1 MTSVALSAVLFV
13 VSFVV
18 LMILVMKGVNLI
30 PAAIV
35 GGIILSF
42 GVEGGPIN
50 ALFTLYSGAAG
61 GFCSNLLIAFMF
73 GGAFSGCMI
82 GTGSD
87 VVLGRVL
94 INKFGTQFAIFALAI
109 FVAIC
114 GFVGIQSWPF
124 LAAVFAF
131 SLMKAADLPLNVAC
145 VTMVGINSAFSFMF
159 PGSPTIGNLI
169 ASQAL
174 GTTMYDGALIGVV
187 MCVVQVV
194 LVLLYVEY
202 ALVRKYR
209 KAGVGYTPSPTEAG
223 MRADAANLPEDQM
236 PSFVEA
242 IIPLLV
248 VIVGCPF
255 LQFALKFASTPAT
268 VIAQAA
274 AILVCVLL
282 NIKRGFHKRLAGA
295 VTNGCLQ
302 SSMPLLSV
310 CAIVGYS
317 TLVSNTAFFN
327 AAMGTISNM
336 STSPYIMVV
345 VGTAL
350 FAALSAD
357 SMGGI
362 SGAVGTVCTK
372 AIAAGANP
380 GLVHRLTLAAATT
393 FDSMPFSSMLN
404 VTMGFLGLSHK
415 DVYKQIAVVQIGATS
430 AATIVG
436 LIISM
441 IMG

>member
-13 VSFVV
+13 ISFVV
-18 LMILVMKGVNLI
+18 LMFLVMKGVNLI
-30 PAAIV
+30 PAAII

-42 GVEGGPIN
+42 AVEGGPIN
-50 ALFTLYSGAAG
+50 ALFTLYSSAAG
-61 GFCSNLLIAFMF
+61 GYCSNLLIAFMF

-87 VVLGRVL
+87 VVLGRAL
-94 INKFGTQFAIFALAI
+94 INKFGTRFAIIALAI

-159 PGSPTIGNLI
+159 PGSPTVGNLI

-174 GTTMYDGALIGVV
+174 GTTMYDGAFIGVV
-187 MCVVQVV
+187 MCAVQVV
-194 LVLLYVEY
+194 LVLLYVNFV
-202 ALVRKYR
+202 LVRKYR
-209 KAGVGYTPSPTEAG
+209 RDGTGYTPSPMEAQ

-248 VIVGCPF
+248 VVAGCPF
-255 LQFALKFASTPAT
+255 LQFALKFDSTPAT
-268 VIAQAA
+268 VIAQTV
-274 AILVCVLL
+274 AILVCLLL
-282 NIKRGFHKRLAGA
+282 NIKRGFHKRLAA
-295 VTNGCLQ
+295 TITNGCIQ
-302 SSMPLLSV
+302 CAVPLLSV

-317 TLVSNTAFFN
+317 TLVSNTAFFTKAMDAIGNMN
-327 AAMGTISNM
+327 A
-336 STSPYIMVV
+336 SPYIMVV
-345 VGTAL
+345 IGTAL

-362 SGAVGTVCTK
+362 SGAVGTVCSK

-404 VTMGFLGLSHK
+404 VTMSFLGLSHK
-415 DVYKQIAVVQIGATS
+415 DVYRQIVVVQIGATS

-436 LIISM
+436 MIIAM
-441 IMG
+441 IVG

>member
-1 MTSVALSAVLFV
+1 MSVTLSAVFFV
-13 VSFVV
+13 VSFAT
-18 LMILVMKGVNLI
+18 LMVLVMKGVNLI
-30 PAAIV
+30 PAAII
-35 GGIILSF
+35 GSIILSF
-42 GVEGGPIN
+42 AVEGGPVN
-50 ALFTLYSGAAG
+50 ALLTLFSGAAG
-61 GFCSNLLIAFMF
+61 GYCSNLFIAFMF
-73 GGAFSGCMI
+73 GGMFSACMI

-94 INKFGTQFAIFALAI
+94 INKFGTSFAIVSLAI

-145 VTMVGINSAFSFMF
+145 VVMVGINSAFSFMF
-159 PGSPTIGNLI
+159 PGSPTIGNII

-174 GTTMYDGALIGVV
+174 GTTMYSGAAIGVV
-187 MCVVQVV
+187 MCIVQVV
-194 LVLLYVEY
+194 LVLLYVEF
-202 ALVRKYR
+202 AMVRKYR
-209 KAGVGYTPSPTEAG
+209 RLGIGYKPSPAETG
-223 MRADAANLPEDQM
+223 MRADAANLSEDNL

-248 VIVGCPF
+248 VIIACPV
-255 LQFALKFASTPAT
+255 LQFALGFESTPAT
-268 VIAQAA
+268 VIAQTA
-274 AILVCVLL
+274 AIVACLLL
-282 NIKRGFHKRLAGA
+282 NIRRGFHKHLAKTL
-295 VTNGCLQ
+295 TNGCVQ
-302 SSMPLLSV
+302 CSVPLLMV

-317 TLVSNTAFFN
+317 TLISNTSFFT
-327 AAMGTISNM
+327 AAMDAIGKLNV
-336 STSPYIMVV
+336 SPYVTVV
-345 VGTAL
+345 IGTAL

-362 SGAVGTVCTK
+362 SGAVGTVGAR
-372 AIAAGANP
+372 AIAAGANA
-380 GLVHRLTLAAATT
+380 GLVHRLTLAASTT

-415 DVYKQIAVVQIGATS
+415 DVYKQVVVVQIGATS

-436 LIISM
+436 LLISLV
-441 IMG
+441 IG

>member
-13 VSFVV
+13 ISFVV

-30 PAAIV
+30 PAAII

-42 GVEGGPIN
+42 AVEGGPIN
-50 ALFTLYSGAAG
+50 ALFTLFSSAAG
-61 GFCSNLLIAFMF
+61 GYCSNLLIAFMF

-87 VVLGRVL
+87 VVLGRAL
-94 INKFGTQFAIFALAI
+94 INKFGTRFAIIALAI

-159 PGSPTIGNLI
+159 PGSPTVGNLI

-174 GTTMYDGALIGVV
+174 GTTMYDGAFIGVV
-187 MCVVQVV
+187 MCAVQVV
-194 LVLLYVEY
+194 LVLLYVNFV
-202 ALVRKYR
+202 LVRKYR
-209 KAGVGYTPSPTEAG
+209 RDGTGYTPSPMEAQ
-223 MRADAANLPEDQM
+223 MRADAANLSEDQM

-248 VIVGCPF
+248 VVLGCPF
-255 LQFALKFASTPAT
+255 LQFVLKFDSTPAT
-268 VIAQAA
+268 VIAQTV
-274 AILVCVLL
+274 AILVCLLL
-282 NIKRGFHKRLAGA
+282 NIKRGFHKRLAA
-295 VTNGCLQ
+295 TITNGCLQ
-302 SSMPLLSV
+302 CAVPLLSV

-317 TLVSNTAFFN
+317 TLVSNTAFFTKAMDAIGNMN
-327 AAMGTISNM
+327 A
-336 STSPYIMVV
+336 SPYIMVV
-345 VGTAL
+345 IGTAL

-362 SGAVGTVCTK
+362 SGAVGTVCSK

-404 VTMGFLGLSHK
+404 VTMSFLGLSHK
-415 DVYKQIAVVQIGATS
+415 DVYKQIVVVQIGATS

-436 LIISM
+436 MIIAM
-441 IMG
+441 IVG

>member
-30 PAAIV
+30 PAAII

-61 GFCSNLLIAFMF
+61 GFCSNLIIAFMF
-73 GGAFSGCMI
+73 GGAFSACMI

-248 VIVGCPF
+248 VIVGCPV

-404 VTMGFLGLSHK
+404 VTMGFLGLTHK
-415 DVYKQIAVVQIGATS
+415 DVYKQIAIVQIGATS
-430 AATIVG
+430 IATIVG
-436 LIISM
+436 LIIAM

>member
-30 PAAIV
+30 PAAII

-61 GFCSNLLIAFMF
+61 GFCSNLIIAFMF
-73 GGAFSGCMI
+73 GGAFSACMI

-209 KAGVGYTPSPTEAG
+209 KAGIGYTPSPTEAG

-248 VIVGCPF
+248 VIVGCPV

-404 VTMGFLGLSHK
+404 VTMGFLGLTHK
-415 DVYKQIAVVQIGATS
+415 DVYKQIAIVQIGATS
-430 AATIVG
+430 IATIVG
-436 LIISM
+436 LIIAM
-441 IMG
+441 IIG

>member
-30 PAAIV
+30 PAAII

-73 GGAFSGCMI
+73 GGAFSACMI

-441 IMG
+441 IIG

>member
-1 MTSVALSAVLFV
+1 MTSIALSAVLFV

-30 PAAIV
+30 PAAII

-50 ALFTLYSGAAG
+50 AIFTLFSGAAG
-61 GFCSNLLIAFMF
+61 NYCANLLIAFMF

-94 INKFGTQFAIFALAI
+94 INKFGTRFAIFALAI

-194 LVLLYVEY
+194 LVLLYVNY

-209 KAGVGYTPSPTEAG
+209 KAGIGYTPSPAEAG
-223 MRADAANLPEDQM
+223 MRAGATSLTEDQM
-236 PSFVEA
+236 PTFIEA

-248 VIVGCPF
+248 VVLGCPF
-255 LQFALKFASTPAT
+255 LQFVLKFESTPAT
-268 VIAQAA
+268 VIAQTA
-274 AILVCVLL
+274 AILVCLLL
-282 NIKRGFHKRLAGA
+282 NIKRGFHKRLAA
-295 VTNGCLQ
+295 TITNGCVQ
-302 SSMPLLSV
+302 CSVPLLSV

-317 TLVSNTAFFN
+317 TLVSSTAFFN
-327 AAMGTISNM
+327 KAMDAISGMNA
-336 STSPYIMVV
+336 SPYIMVV

-362 SGAVGTVCTK
+362 SGAVGTVCSK

-380 GLVHRLTLAAATT
+380 ALVHRLTLAAATT

-404 VTMGFLGLSHK
+404 VTMGFLGLTHK

-436 LIISM
+436 LIIAM
-441 IMG
+441 IMA

>member
-73 GGAFSGCMI
+73 GGAFSACMI

-236 PSFVEA
+236 PSFIEA
-242 IIPLLV
+242 VIPLLV
-248 VIVGCPF
+248 VIVGCPV

-362 SGAVGTVCTK
+362 SGAVGTVCAK
-372 AIAAGANP
+372 AIAAGADP

-430 AATIVG
+430 IATIVG

-441 IMG
+441 IIG

>member
-1 MTSVALSAVLFV
+1 MSITLSAILFV
-13 VSFVV
+13 VSFAV
-18 LMILVMKGVNLI
+18 LMVLVMKGVNLI

-42 GVEGGPIN
+42 AVEGGTIN
-50 ALFTLYSGAAG
+50 ALFTLYSSVAG
-61 GFCSNLLIAFMF
+61 GYCSNLLIAFMF
-73 GGAFSGCMI
+73 GGMFSGCMI

-94 INKFGTQFAIFALAI
+94 INKFGTKFAIIALSI

-145 VTMVGINSAFSFMF
+145 VVMVGINSAFSFMF

-174 GTTMYDGALIGVV
+174 GTTMYDGAFIGIV

-202 ALVRKYR
+202 RLVRVYR
-209 KAGVGYTPSPTEAG
+209 KKGIGYTPSPAEAG
-223 MRADAANLPEDQM
+223 MRADAANLPENQM
-236 PSFVEA
+236 PSFIEA
-242 IIPLLV
+242 IIPLIV
-248 VIVGCPF
+248 VVAGCPF
-255 LQFALKFASTPAT
+255 LQFALGFDSTPAT
-268 VIAQAA
+268 VIAQTA
-274 AILVCVLL
+274 AIVVCVLL
-282 NIKRGFHKRLAGA
+282 NIKRGFHKRLAGCI
-295 VTNGCLQ
+295 TNGCIQ
-302 SSMPLLSV
+302 CSVPLLAV

-317 TLVSNTAFFN
+317 TLVSNTAFFS
-327 AAMGTISNM
+327 AAMEAIGNLNV
-336 STSPYIMVV
+336 SPYVMVV
-345 VGTAL
+345 IGTAL

-362 SGAVGTVCTK
+362 SGAVGTVGAR
-372 AIAAGANP
+372 AIAAGANA

-415 DVYKQIAVVQIGATS
+415 DVYKQIVVVQIGATS

-436 LIISM
+436 MLLAMII
-441 IMG
+441 G

>member
-30 PAAIV
+30 PAAII

-61 GFCSNLLIAFMF
+61 GFCSNLIIAFMF
-73 GGAFSGCMI
+73 GGAFSACMI

-209 KAGVGYTPSPTEAG
+209 KAGIGYTPSPTEAG

-236 PSFVEA
+236 PSFIEA
-242 IIPLLV
+242 VIPLLV
-248 VIVGCPF
+248 VIVGCPV

-404 VTMGFLGLSHK
+404 VTMGFLGLTHK
-415 DVYKQIAVVQIGATS
+415 DVYKQIAIVQIGATS
-430 AATIVG
+430 IATIVG
-436 LIISM
+436 LIIAM
-441 IMG
+441 IIG

>member
-1 MTSVALSAVLFV
+1 MTSVSLSAVLFV

-30 PAAIV
+30 PAAII

-50 ALFTLYSGAAG
+50 AIFTLFSGAAG
-61 GFCSNLLIAFMF
+61 GYCSNLLIAFMF
-73 GGAFSGCMI
+73 GGAFSACMI

-169 ASQAL
+169 ASKAL

-187 MCVVQVV
+187 MCVIQVV

-209 KAGVGYTPSPTEAG
+209 KAGIGYTPSPTEAG
-223 MRADAANLPEDQM
+223 MRADAAKLPEDQM
-236 PSFVEA
+236 PSFIEA

-248 VIVGCPF
+248 VVAGCPF
-255 LQFALKFASTPAT
+255 LQFALKFESTPAT
-268 VIAQAA
+268 VIAQTA

-282 NIKRGFHKRLAGA
+282 NIKRGFHKRLAG
-295 VTNGCLQ
+295 VITNGCLQ
-302 SSMPLLSV
+302 CSMPLLSV

-317 TLVSNTAFFN
+317 TLVSSTAVFN
-327 AAMGTISNM
+327 KAMDAISSMNA
-336 STSPYIMVV
+336 SPYIMVV

-404 VTMGFLGLSHK
+404 VTRGFLGLSHK

-430 AATIVG
+430 AASIVG
-436 LIISM
+436 LIIAM

>member
-30 PAAIV
+30 PAAII

-73 GGAFSGCMI
+73 GGAFSACMI

-223 MRADAANLPEDQM
+223 MRADAANLPEAQM

-404 VTMGFLGLSHK
+404 VTMGFLGLTHK
-415 DVYKQIAVVQIGATS
+415 DVYKQIAIVQIGATS

-441 IMG
+441 IIG

>member
-73 GGAFSGCMI
+73 GGAFSACMI

-236 PSFVEA
+236 PSFIEA
-242 IIPLLV
+242 VIPLLV
-248 VIVGCPF
+248 VIVGCPV

-362 SGAVGTVCTK
+362 SGAVGTVCAK

-404 VTMGFLGLSHK
+404 VTMGFLGLTHK
-415 DVYKQIAVVQIGATS
+415 DVYKQIAIVQIGATS
-430 AATIVG
+430 IATIVG

-441 IMG
+441 IIG

>member
-13 VSFVV
+13 ISFVV

-30 PAAIV
+30 PAAII

-42 GVEGGPIN
+42 AVEGGPIN
-50 ALFTLYSGAAG
+50 ALFTLYSSAAG
-61 GFCSNLLIAFMF
+61 GYCSNLLIAFMF

-87 VVLGRVL
+87 VVLGRAL
-94 INKFGTQFAIFALAI
+94 INKFGTRFAIIALAI

-159 PGSPTIGNLI
+159 PGSPTVGNLI

-174 GTTMYDGALIGVV
+174 GTTMYDGAFIGVV
-187 MCVVQVV
+187 MCAVQVV
-194 LVLLYVEY
+194 LVLLYVNFV
-202 ALVRKYR
+202 LVRKYR
-209 KAGVGYTPSPTEAG
+209 RDGTGYTPSPMEAQ
-223 MRADAANLPEDQM
+223 MRADAANLSEDQM

-248 VIVGCPF
+248 VVLGCPF
-255 LQFALKFASTPAT
+255 LQFVLKFDSTPAT
-268 VIAQAA
+268 VIAQTV
-274 AILVCVLL
+274 AILVCLLL
-282 NIKRGFHKRLAGA
+282 NIKRGFHKRLAA
-295 VTNGCLQ
+295 TITNGCLQ
-302 SSMPLLSV
+302 CAVPLLSV

-317 TLVSNTAFFN
+317 TLVSNTAFFTKAMDAIGNMN
-327 AAMGTISNM
+327 A
-336 STSPYIMVV
+336 SPYIMVV
-345 VGTAL
+345 IGTAL

-362 SGAVGTVCTK
+362 SGAVGTVCSK

-404 VTMGFLGLSHK
+404 VTMSFLGLSHK
-415 DVYKQIAVVQIGATS
+415 DVYKQIVVVQIGATS

-436 LIISM
+436 MIIAM
-441 IMG
+441 IVG